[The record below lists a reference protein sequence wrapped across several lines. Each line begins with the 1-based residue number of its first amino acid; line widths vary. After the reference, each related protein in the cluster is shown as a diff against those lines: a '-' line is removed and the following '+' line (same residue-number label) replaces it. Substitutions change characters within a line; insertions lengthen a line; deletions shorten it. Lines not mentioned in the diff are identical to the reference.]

1 MIASRPTAAT
11 ARPMI
16 RSLTVA
22 FLNCDVASART
33 QAETA
38 ATRPVSLT
46 ITAGNWVAIP
56 GGAAEGAPQARRR
69 RSPCTGWPVRGTA
82 YEVPTASCR
91 LARMM
96 SSVPAGSAGRGERP

>member
-1 MIASRPTAAT
+1 MTSRPAAAT

-22 FLNCDVASART
+22 FLNCGVASART

-38 ATRPVSLT
+38 ANTPLSLT
-46 ITAGNWVAIP
+46 IMAGNWVAIP
-56 GGAAEGAPQARRR
+56 GGAAEGSPQARCR
-69 RSPCTGWPVRGTA
+69 RSPCTGWRVRGTA
-82 YEVPTASCR
+82 YEVPAVSCR

-96 SSVPAGSAGRGERP
+96 SSVPAGSAGSGERP